1 MKNTKRDR
9 LQQAGWRLGSAQDF
23 LGLTD
28 DEMALIEMRLALG
41 RSLKE
46 RRLASGLTQQE
57 LASQVGSSQSRIA
70 KMESADPAVS
80 IDLFVRSLL
89 KLGATRQELG
99 RIIAR
104 RIVAPAG

>member
-9 LQQAGWRLGSAQDF
+9 LQQAGWRIGSAQDF
-23 LGLTD
+23 LGLSEE
-28 DEMALIEMRLALG
+28 EMALIEMRLALG

-57 LASQVGSSQSRIA
+57 LALRVGSSQSRVA
-70 KMESADPAVS
+70 KMESADPGVS

-89 KLGATRQELG
+89 KLGATRQEVG
-99 RIIAR
+99 RIIGR
-104 RIVAPAG
+104 RTATPAA

>member
-9 LQQAGWRLGSAQDF
+9 LQQAGWRIGSAQDF
-23 LGLTD
+23 LGLSEE
-28 DEMALIEMRLALG
+28 EMALIEMRLALG

-57 LASQVGSSQSRIA
+57 LASRVGSSQSRVA
-70 KMESADPAVS
+70 KMESADPGVS

-89 KLGATRQELG
+89 KLGATRQEVG
-99 RIIAR
+99 RIIGR
-104 RIVAPAG
+104 RTVTPAA

>member
-1 MKNTKRDR
+1 MKATKRER
-9 LQQAGWRLGSAQDF
+9 LKKAGWRIGSAQDF

-28 DEMALIEMRLALG
+28 EETALIEMRLALG
-41 RSLKE
+41 RGLKE
-46 RRLASGLTQQE
+46 RRLACGLTQQE
-57 LASQVGSSQSRIA
+57 VASRVGSSQSRIA

-99 RIIAR
+99 RIIAQR
-104 RIVAPAG
+104 RIAPAA

>member
-1 MKNTKRDR
+1 MKSTKRDR
-9 LQQAGWRLGSAQDF
+9 LQKAGWRIGSAQDF

-28 DEMALIEMRLALG
+28 DEMALIEMGLALR
-41 RSLKE
+41 RSLRE
-46 RRLASGLTQQE
+46 RRLACGLTQQE
-57 LASQVGSSQSRIA
+57 LASRVGSSQSRIA

-104 RIVAPAG
+104 RRVTPAA

>member
-9 LQQAGWRLGSAQDF
+9 LQQAGWRIGSAQDF
-23 LGLTD
+23 LGLSEE
-28 DEMALIEMRLALG
+28 EMALIEMRLALG

-57 LASQVGSSQSRIA
+57 LASRVGSSQSRVA
-70 KMESADPAVS
+70 KMESADPGVS

-89 KLGATRQELG
+89 KLGATRQEVG
-99 RIIAR
+99 RTIGR
-104 RIVAPAG
+104 RTVTPAA

>member
-9 LQQAGWRLGSAQDF
+9 LQQAGWKIGSTQEF

-28 DEMALIEMRLALG
+28 DEMALIELRLALG

-57 LASQVGSSQSRIA
+57 LASRVGSSQSRIA
-70 KMESADPAVS
+70 KMEAADSAVS

-89 KLGATRQELG
+89 KLGTTRQDLG

-104 RIVAPAG
+104 RVVVPAA

>member
-104 RIVAPAG
+104 RTVAPAA

>member
-1 MKNTKRDR
+1 MKNTKRER
-9 LQQAGWRLGSAQDF
+9 LQEAGWKIGSAQDF

-28 DEMALIEMRLALG
+28 DEMALIEMRLVLG

-46 RRLASGLTQQE
+46 RRLARGLSQE
-57 LASQVGSSQSRIA
+57 EVALQVGSSQSRIA
-70 KMESADPAVS
+70 KMESADPSVS

-99 RIIAR
+99 RIIGR
-104 RIVAPAG
+104 KTVTPAA

>member
-9 LQQAGWRLGSAQDF
+9 LQQAGWRLGSAQEF

-104 RIVAPAG
+104 RTVAPAA

>member
-9 LQQAGWRLGSAQDF
+9 LQQAGWRLGSAQEF

-104 RIVAPAG
+104 RIVAPAA

>member
-23 LGLTD
+23 LKLTD

-57 LASQVGSSQSRIA
+57 LASHVGSSQSRIA

-99 RIIAR
+99 RIIAQGT
-104 RIVAPAG
+104 VAPAA

>member
-9 LQQAGWRLGSAQDF
+9 LQQAGWRLGSSQHF

-104 RIVAPAG
+104 RTVAPAA